1 MIILTGAVAIGV
13 GEKHSC
19 AVKSDGSVWCW
30 GHNNE
35 GQLGDGTTTNS
46 LVPVSVSS
54 LSGAV
59 GVSGGVEHS
68 CAATSGGAV
77 WCWGGNDKGQL
88 GDGTTIDSLVV
99 VQVVGVGGTGVL
111 GSVVEIDSGLKHN
124 CVRVSGGTVRCWGL
138 NDKGQLGDNTTT
150 DSSSPVQVVGVGGPG
165 C

>member
-35 GQLGDGTTTNS
+35 
-46 LVPVSVSS
+46 
-54 LSGAV
+54 
-59 GVSGGVEHS
+59 
-68 CAATSGGAV
+68 
-77 WCWGGNDKGQL
+77 GQL